1 MKPAIIVTGGT
12 KGIGKAILEK
22 FAPEN
27 FTLITCSRSEHNLAE
42 LKTEFSEKYPEC
54 NLYTWVAD
62 LSEKSEAQKFVKFI
76 ENLGLEIDILVNN
89 VGLFIPGQIYNE
101 AEGNFELMMQANV
114 YSAYYLTKGILNHL
128 IGRKKGHIF
137 NICSI
142 ASIVPYIKGSSYSIS
157 KFALLGLSKVL
168 REELKPYNI
177 KVTAILPSATL
188 TDSWNGT
195 EEPPER
201 FLKVEDIADVVYS
214 CYQLSPQA
222 VLEEI
227 VIRPQ
232 LGDLL

>member
-1 MKPAIIVTGGT
+1 MIVTGGT

-22 FAPEN
+22 FAQGA
-27 FTLITCSRSEHNLAE
+27 FDLITCSRSEQNLAE
-42 LKTEFSEKYPEC
+42 LKTEFSQKYPGC

-62 LSEKSEAQKFVKFI
+62 LSEKSEVKNFVQFI
-76 ENLGLEIDILVNN
+76 ENTGLEIDILVNN
-89 VGLFIPGQIYNE
+89 VGLFVPGQIHNE
-101 AEGNFELMMQANV
+101 PEGNFELMMQANL
-114 YSAYYLTKGILNHL
+114 YSAYYLTRGILGNL
-128 IGRKKGHIF
+128 IERKTGHIF

-142 ASIVPYIKGSSYSIS
+142 ASLVPYIKGSSYSIS

-195 EEPPER
+195 EEHPER
-201 FLKVEDIADVVYS
+201 FLKVDDIADLVYA
-214 CYQLSPQA
+214 CYHLSPQA

-227 VIRPQ
+227 IIRPQ
-232 LGDLL
+232 LGDLF